1 MCMFFSAC
9 TTSSINM
16 MNFHINICDQKK
28 TPLKSLID
36 ILNIDTVC
44 SKCLHW
50 HTMMPSEDLYMILE
64 DHTPGFKRASFI
76 WRIKKCQNIL
86 GAGFHGDKIIKNP
99 MQMYMYAYS
108 TQKGGVGGY
117 TLKVFEIG
125 ERRLAGTNVQVCS
138 KATGNLFVNQAVEEQ
153 RSTVRKITRWIMQV
167 CEFLISLCNSC
178 NLGMFFKRLE
188 NNGQWPY

>member
-1 MCMFFSAC
+1 
-9 TTSSINM
+9 
-16 MNFHINICDQKK
+16 MNFHINICDQKN
-28 TPLKSLID
+28 PLISLLD

-44 SKCLHW
+44 SKCLL
-50 HTMMPSEDLYMILE
+50 MPSEDLYMILD
-64 DHTPGFKRASFI
+64 DHTPGFKQASFI

-99 MQMYMYAYS
+99 MQMYMYSYS

-153 RSTVRKITRWIMQV
+153 RSTVMKITRWIMQV
-167 CEFLISLCNSC
+167 CLNS
-178 NLGMFFKRLE
+178 
-188 NNGQWPY
+188 